1 MTSSL
6 TEGLSPATLSQFK
19 LLQQHFIIGLPK
31 RWQEIDNAASPEFL
45 QAALHRLAGSAG
57 SYGFDKLS
65 QLARQAEALA
75 TGSPTANLAQAL
87 SALKNELVLI
97 QSTNPGNCW
106 TERERTHPADVTNP
120 CPLADV

>member
-19 LLQQHFIIGLPK
+19 LLQQHFIIGLPA
-31 RWQEIDNAASPEFL
+31 RWQEIDNAASLEFL

-75 TGSPTANLAQAL
+75 TEPPTVHVVQAL
-87 SALKNELVLI
+87 RALKSELMLI
-97 QSTNPGNCW
+97 QSTNPGDCW
-106 TERERTHPADVTNP
+106 A
-120 CPLADV
+120 